1 MNGILKREVQKMTI
15 KEMTIRDIA
24 EKFIA
29 AENAAWLEGNVDAL
43 DNIDMPDVVYH
54 LMPPSPDVVGREM
67 HKQLI
72 TSERKAFTNI
82 KLEWKYLTGEGNIF
96 VVFYNQ
102 RRMFTGKASHQP
114 PPTGKR
120 ATRSEICVCRLK
132 NGKIA
137 EAWFAGSSTGI
148 NETFCI

>member
-1 MNGILKREVQKMTI
+1 
-15 KEMTIRDIA
+15 MTIRVITVRDMA

-29 AENAAWLEGNVDAL
+29 AENAAWLEGNIDGLDMVDA
-43 DNIDMPDVVYH
+43 PDVVYH
-54 LMPPSPDVVGREM
+54 LMPPSPDVVGRET
-67 HKQLI
+67 HKQMI
-72 TSERKAFTNI
+72 ASERKAFSVI

-96 VVFYNQ
+96 AVFYHQ
-102 RRMFTGKASHQP
+102 RMMFTGKVPDRP

-120 ATRSEICVCRLK
+120 ATRSEMCVCRLK

-137 EAWFAGSSTGI
+137 EAWFAGTSTGI

>member
-1 MNGILKREVQKMTI
+1 MTI
-15 KEMTIRDIA
+15 KEMTVREIA
-24 EKFIA
+24 EKFIH
-29 AENAAWLEGNVDAL
+29 AENTAWLEGNIDAL
-43 DNIDMPDVVYH
+43 DSIDAPDVVYH
-54 LMPPSPDVVGREM
+54 LMPPAADVVGRDM

-72 TSERKAFTNI
+72 ASERKAFSNI

-102 RRMFTGKASHQP
+102 RMMFTGQASHRQ

-120 ATRSEICVCRLK
+120 ATRSEMCVCRLNK
-132 NGKIA
+132 GKIA